1 MIRTLKI
8 FIAITVI
15 FLLHRYYG
23 WQFLTEQFSSRSI
36 PVWKEVFV
44 GVLSDIWIAG
54 LLTLPFWIFEYI
66 RTAKSDR
73 LQRRVGFFYV
83 ILIGSLTAGHQSYVE
98 FFKFQIIPFHL
109 SYLVDVSFLKSNSS
123 SVLDPAP
130 TIIMI
135 ATVAIAY
142 WTRRATQV
150 VSKSALN
157 VMFLSMFTVITVG
170 HALNIR
176 WRVNWYIVEP
186 LQTNYMETLFANL
199 AKKPTMKAL
208 SQEEKDSFEKLT
220 GNENWLWVQ
229 STKVASS
236 TPSLRILR
244 STIRTQASL
253 KKPVILGLVLAE
265 SLRSSDVGPRPK
277 DGKSLTPF
285 LDRLQES
292 GVRFAN
298 VYSSGPVTRG
308 GQEATWCGTPSATDT
323 SLMRSYPDL
332 DVKCLPKM
340 FRDRADVTSMWV
352 HGGDERFDSQ
362 LMFWS
367 HQGVNRFVTKSDF
380 SDAAPSTSWGI
391 SDLAVFEKSAATLA
405 DLASSGKY
413 SIILPMIL
421 TVTNHIPW
429 AIPDDASIETKSFLA
444 HHPAQRTIKYF
455 DESLGLFVAAL
466 KEKDLWSNSLFIVAG
481 DHGNLEPAW
490 RDDYAGDPLK
500 WERLLSHVSVTL
512 TGGIVEQL
520 RQNGQLP
527 ADINQHTA
535 QSQIASFLHYLAS
548 SNGNEK
554 SRDTLW
560 DAPMFTESPWV
571 ISSDLNQYLFLPADN
586 VRLDK
591 EDVLAG
597 NVPREQTRAW
607 LASVR
612 YRGWLEF
619 LYSSKSSH

>member
-8 FIAITVI
+8 FISITII

-23 WQFLTEQFSSRSI
+23 WHFLAEQFSSRSV
-36 PVWKEVFV
+36 PMWKEVFV

-54 LLTLPFWIFEYI
+54 VLSLPFSIFEYVC
-66 RTAKSDR
+66 TARSDR
-73 LQRRVGFFYV
+73 LQRRVGFLYV
-83 ILIGSLTAGHQSYVE
+83 ILIGGLTAGHQSYVE

-109 SYLVDVSFLKSNSS
+109 SYLVDISFLKSNSS

-135 ATVAIAY
+135 VTVGLAY
-142 WTRRATQV
+142 WTRRAIQI
-150 VSKSALN
+150 VSKQALN
-157 VMFLSMFTVITVG
+157 IIFLSTFTIIAVG
-170 HALNIR
+170 HILNIR

-199 AKKPTMKAL
+199 AKKPTMRAL
-208 SQEEKDSFEKLT
+208 SQEEKESFEKLS
-220 GNENWLWVQ
+220 GNESWLWVRP
-229 STKVASS
+229 TKVSG
-236 TPSLRILR
+236 TTQSLRALR
-244 STIRTQASL
+244 SIVQTQTRA

-265 SLRSSDVGPRPK
+265 SLRSSDVGPRPR

-292 GVRFAN
+292 GVRFTN

-340 FRDRADVTSMWV
+340 FRDRADVMSMWV

-367 HQGVNRFVTKSDF
+367 HQGVNRFLTKSDF
-380 SDAAPSTSWGI
+380 PDDAPSTSWGI
-391 SDLAVFEKSAATLA
+391 SDLAVFDKSAATLA
-405 DLASSGKY
+405 DLASSSKY

-429 AIPDDASIETKSFLA
+429 AIPEDASIETKSFLA
-444 HHPAQRTIKYF
+444 QHPAQRTIKYF

-466 KEKDLWSNSLFIVAG
+466 KEKDLWKNSLFIIAG

-490 RDDYAGDPLK
+490 RDDYTGDPLK

-520 RQNGQLP
+520 RQSGQLP
-527 ADINQHTA
+527 PDINQHTA
-535 QSQIASFLHYLAS
+535 QTQIASFLHYLAS
-548 SNGNEK
+548 NDDQQKPN
-554 SRDTLW
+554 DTLW
-560 DAPMFTESPWV
+560 DAPMFAESPWV

-586 VRLDK
+586 LRLDK

-597 NVPREQTRAW
+597 NVSREQTRAW